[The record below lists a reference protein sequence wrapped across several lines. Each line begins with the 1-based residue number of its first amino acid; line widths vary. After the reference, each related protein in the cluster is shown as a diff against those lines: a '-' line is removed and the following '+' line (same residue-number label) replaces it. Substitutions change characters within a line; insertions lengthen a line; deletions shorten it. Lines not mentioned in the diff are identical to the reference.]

1 MKKIAHKLMTALFLM
16 ISLLGI
22 VFGVLNGQEGGNGG
36 LIVAVVS
43 GLLFYAILIADE
55 NEDS

>member
-22 VFGVLNGQEGGNGG
+22 VFGVLHGQEGGNGG

-43 GLLFYAILIADE
+43 GLLFYAILITKE
-55 NEDS
+55 ED

>member
-1 MKKIAHKLMTALFLM
+1 MKKIAHYLMVSALLM
-16 ISLLGI
+16 LCLLGM
-22 VFGVLNGQEGGNGG
+22 VFGVLHGQEGGNGG

>member
-1 MKKIAHKLMTALFLM
+1 MKKIAHKLMTALFLI

-22 VFGVLNGQEGGNGG
+22 VFGVLRGQEGGNGG

>member
-22 VFGVLNGQEGGNGG
+22 VFGVLRGQEGGNGG

-43 GLLFYAILIADE
+43 GLLFYAILITKE
-55 NEDS
+55 ED

>member
-16 ISLLGI
+16 ISLLGM
-22 VFGVLNGQEGGNGG
+22 VFGVLHGQEGSNGG

-43 GLLFYAILIADE
+43 GLLFYAILIAKD